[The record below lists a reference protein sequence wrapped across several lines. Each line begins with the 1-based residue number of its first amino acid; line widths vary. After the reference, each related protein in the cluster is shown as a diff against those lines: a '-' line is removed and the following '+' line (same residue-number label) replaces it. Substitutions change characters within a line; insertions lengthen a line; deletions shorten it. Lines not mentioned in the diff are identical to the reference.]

1 MNRKVLNKLLM
12 LGILLIFGELSVFG
26 IIIYETK
33 KN

>member
-12 LGILLIFGELSVFG
+12 LGILLILGGLSVFG
-26 IIIYETK
+26 IIIYKTK